1 MSDIF
6 VRAAVPHDVPQILHM
21 IKDLAEYEKEPDAV
35 LSTAADLHETLFG
48 SAKSQVGAPAVY
60 AIVAEA
66 DGGELMGFALWFLNY
81 STWLGKHGVY
91 LEDLYVKPEYRG
103 GGAGKALLRR
113 LAQICVERGYG
124 RLEWWVLDW
133 NTPAIDFY
141 KAKGAVPMDEWTVYR
156 VTGSALQELA
166 E

>member
-6 VRAAVPHDVPQILHM
+6 VRAAVANDVPHILQM

-35 LSTAADLHETLFG
+35 LSTASDLHEALFG
-48 SAKSQVGAPAVY
+48 SAKSQVGAPAAY
-60 AIVAEA
+60 AIVAES